1 MTSTAASTTLRG
13 FTRFS
18 PERRWADGTVRQR
31 MATVKA
37 VSPPSRNLPTM
48 LRIFDISSL
57 SPYLGCC
64 QSFLTSGV
72 VVVAYEEKR
81 AWIMLVVTICG
92 YATYLVLILGQTRTV
107 PLTAVPYVAP
117 MLWTIGGAIVVTVAF
132 TIATAVIFPQDANK
146 KDRRDREI
154 GRFGEHVGQSFVVIG
169 AVAARRCCCCI
180 TQVSYFWIANA
191 VYLAFALSSILGSV
205 ARIFAYRR
213 GF

>member
-1 MTSTAASTTLRG
+1 M
-13 FTRFS
+13 
-18 PERRWADGTVRQR
+18 
-31 MATVKA
+31 
-37 VSPPSRNLPTM
+37 
-48 LRIFDISSL
+48 
-57 SPYLGCC
+57 
-64 QSFLTSGV
+64 
-72 VVVAYEEKR
+72 AYEEKR

-169 AVAARRCCCCI
+169 AVAALLLAI